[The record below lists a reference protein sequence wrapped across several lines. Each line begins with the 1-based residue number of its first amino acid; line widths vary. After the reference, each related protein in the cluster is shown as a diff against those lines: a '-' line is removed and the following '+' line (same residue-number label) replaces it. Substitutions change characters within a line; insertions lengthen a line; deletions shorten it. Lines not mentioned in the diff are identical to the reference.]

1 MANVT
6 TVTFDYILVIVFLFP
21 LNVGVS
27 LCFHC
32 TVLVPVCMFLKKVEY
47 QELGDEKRR
56 GGGGANTPFRTIQT
70 RNTISILAETQ
81 HAITV

>member
-47 QELGDEKRR
+47 PEVGDEKRR
-56 GGGGANTPFRTIQT
+56 GGGG
-70 RNTISILAETQ
+70 
-81 HAITV
+81 

>member
-47 QELGDEKRR
+47 QEVGDEKRR
-56 GGGGANTPFRTIQT
+56 EGGGLIHLSALFKRAIQF
-70 RNTISILAETQ
+70 Q
-81 HAITV
+81 F

>member
-32 TVLVPVCMFLKKVEY
+32 TALVPVCMFLKKGEY
-47 QELGDEKRR
+47 QEVGDEKRR
-56 GGGGANTPFRTIQT
+56 GGGANTPFRTIQT
-70 RNTISILAETQ
+70 HNAISILAETQ

>member
-1 MANVT
+1 
-6 TVTFDYILVIVFLFP
+6 
-21 LNVGVS
+21 
-27 LCFHC
+27 
-32 TVLVPVCMFLKKVEY
+32 MFLKKVEY
-47 QELGDEKRR
+47 QEVGDEKRR

>member
-32 TVLVPVCMFLKKVEY
+32 TVLVPVCMFLKKGEY
-47 QELGDEKRR
+47 QEVGDEKRR
-56 GGGGANTPFRTIQT
+56 GGGLIHLSALFKRAIQF
-70 RNTISILAETQ
+70 Q
-81 HAITV
+81 F

>member
-21 LNVGVS
+21 LNLGVS
-27 LCFHC
+27 LCCHC
-32 TVLVPVCMFLKKVEY
+32 TVLVPVCMFLKKEEY
-47 QELGDEKRR
+47 QEVGDEKRR
-56 GGGGANTPFRTIQT
+56 GGANTPFRTIQT
-70 RNTISILAETQ
+70 HNTISILAETQ